1 MKAAMTVYELIQELS
16 QYPADMMVET
26 NVYADGFGVEAEV
39 QEEAKEGDFVSAKVC
54 IDEDIEE
61 MEVEEYRKYNG
72 KRVIRLNVDLG
83 V

>member
-16 QYPADMMVET
+16 QYPADMLVET

-39 QEEAKEGDFVSAKVC
+39 EEEAEEGDFVSAKVC

-61 MEVEEYRKYNG
+61 MEAEEYRKYNG
-72 KRVIRLNVDLG
+72 KRVVRINVDLG

>member
-1 MKAAMTVYELIQELS
+1 M
-16 QYPADMMVET
+16 
-26 NVYADGFGVEAEV
+26 EAEV

>member
-16 QYPADMMVET
+16 QYPADMMVEI

-39 QEEAKEGDFVSAKVC
+39 EEEAKEGDFVSAKVC

-61 MEVEEYRKYNG
+61 MEVEEYRSITG
-72 KRVIRLNVDLG
+72 KELCESMWI
-83 V
+83 